1 VIVITGSESFI
12 GRELKRICRK
22 RGIAYV
28 GIDVAPSNDPNHCQA
43 SICGPEV
50 EKGIPQGADALVHL
64 AALSTDKACRNDTR
78 LAFEVN
84 VGGTINLLDLA
95 NAHGVKQFIFASTE
109 WVYGDVANA
118 AVQTEDTPIDANRIS
133 SEYAL
138 TKIAGERLVALAHA
152 KGAFGA
158 TVLRFGIVYG
168 PRPANWS
175 AVEQLFNAV
184 RTQDTI
190 EVGSLATARRFIH
203 VSDIAGGILSTV
215 GRRGYEIFNLAGN
228 ILISLR
234 DIIDQSA
241 ELLGR
246 KPEVVERNPQAV
258 SIRNPESSRA
268 RRELGWEPSIG
279 LGEGLSSLLT
289 HQEETV

>member
-12 GRELKRICRK
+12 GNELKRTCRK
-22 RGIAYV
+22 RGVAYL

-43 SICGPEV
+43 SICGLEA

-64 AALSTDKACRNDTR
+64 AALSTDKACRADTR

-84 VGGTINLLDLA
+84 VGGTLNLIRVA
-95 NAHGVKQFIFASTE
+95 QARGVKQFIFASTE

-133 SEYAL
+133 SEYAM
-138 TKIAGERLVALAHA
+138 TKIVGERLLALAQA
-152 KGAFGA
+152 QGAFDA

-168 PRPANWS
+168 PRLANWS

-184 RTQDTI
+184 RTKDLI

-203 VSDIAGGILSTV
+203 VSDIAAGILSAV
-215 GRRGYEIFNLAGN
+215 GRGGYEIFNLAGSS
-228 ILISLR
+228 LISLR
-234 DIIDQSA
+234 DIIDRSA
-241 ELLGR
+241 ELTGR
-246 KPEVVERNPQAV
+246 KPEVVERNPGAV

-279 LGEGLSSLLT
+279 LREGLSSLLT
-289 HQEETV
+289 HQEEIF